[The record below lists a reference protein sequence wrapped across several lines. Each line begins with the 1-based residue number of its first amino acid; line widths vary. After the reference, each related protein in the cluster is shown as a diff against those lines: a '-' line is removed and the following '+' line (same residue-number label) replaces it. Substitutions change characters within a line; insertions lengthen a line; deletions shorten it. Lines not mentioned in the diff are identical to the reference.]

1 MALFASLICPLSA
14 CLRAARGSEGKAQTD
29 ALWHFKKE
37 TSRLHTENP
46 CSTVQW
52 RLCFSRFSWNW
63 IRTYR
68 LHFSLPIPLL
78 PMRSPP
84 LLLGTSPSLSAKRM
98 STGSWERFGLRSF
111 NQILEVSLQM
121 SGYSWFF
128 PAAPILAGWCAD
140 EGGGIP
146 SHHRQA
152 RPRAHAHGFLRDSW
166 KSAPLPQVP
175 HPTQKD
181 WTPRKALLTS

>member
-1 MALFASLICPLSA
+1 MHASEQLE
-14 CLRAARGSEGKAQTD
+14 AARGRRRQMPYGTLKKKHHDFTQKTRA
-29 ALWHFKKE
+29 ALYNGGFVFLASHE
-37 TSRLHTENP
+37 TGSA
-46 CSTVQW
+46 
-52 RLCFSRFSWNW
+52 
-63 IRTYR
+63 
-68 LHFSLPIPLL
+68 PIAFIFLS
-78 PMRSPP
+78 RSPSSP
-84 LLLGTSPSLSAKRM
+84 CAPPVLLSTSPSLSAKRM

-181 WTPRKALLTS
+181 